1 MVVSKDELLGRKVA
15 VIDSGLKQEQCD
27 VFEDGAECA
36 DQSSREQALIL
47 YDEKTHEIT
56 VVQPNEDGSYWRK
69 IVRNKMVRMQEAR
82 RVKAAKK
89 WLAETAGEDV
99 EGSVLSSWGPY
110 TSTIGQVYK
119 KNDLSLP
126 AVTTRPLDSTKMP
139 A

>member
-1 MVVSKDELLGRKVA
+1 MGDLA
-15 VIDSGLKQEQCD
+15 
-27 VFEDGAECA
+27 
-36 DQSSREQALIL
+36 EQAVIL
-47 YDEKTHEIT
+47 YDKDGAVT

-69 IVRNKMVRMQEAR
+69 IVRNKMIRMREQR

-89 WLAETAGEDV
+89 WMTELVGEDKM
-99 EGSVLSSWGPY
+99 GTVLSSWGPY

-126 AVTTRPLDSTKMP
+126 AVTTKAMDSTKMP